1 MFKYIIASTIAVFA
15 GFAFYVYF
23 YIGGYKSAEFEFTQQ
38 PALVSVVKDHIGA
51 YHKINNVIQEVETW
65 AKSKNLKC
73 ELSLGEYLDN
83 PNLVEEPRLKSRGG
97 CVIADSE
104 KSILQ
109 NLEKE
114 LPTDFK
120 ILSFPTRE
128 VLMAQFD
135 GSPAIG
141 PWKVYSRLDDLLK
154 SARKHTS
161 GAAIEIYQILENNKM
176 KTTYYFPVEPDSLT
190 ESQPNAQPESQ
201 PEPTNSK

>member
-1 MFKYIIASTIAVFA
+1 MFKYVIASTIAVFA

-38 PALVSVVKDHIGA
+38 PSLVSVVKDHIGA
-51 YHKINNVIQEVETW
+51 YHKINSVIQEVEAW

-114 LPTDFK
+114 LPADFK
-120 ILSFPTRE
+120 ILDLPARE
-128 VLMAQFD
+128 VLMAKFD

-141 PWKVYSRLDDLLK
+141 PWKVYGRLDELLK

-161 GAAIEIYQILENNKM
+161 GAALEIYQILENNKM
-176 KTTYYFPVEPDSLT
+176 KTTYYFPVESD
-190 ESQPNAQPESQ
+190 SQPNAQPVTQ
-201 PEPTNSK
+201 PEQSDSK